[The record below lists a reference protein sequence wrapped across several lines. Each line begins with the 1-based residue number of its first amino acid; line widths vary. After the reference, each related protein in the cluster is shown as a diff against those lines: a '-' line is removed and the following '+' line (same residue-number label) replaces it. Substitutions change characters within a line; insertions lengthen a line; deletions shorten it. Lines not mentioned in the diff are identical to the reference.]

1 MITIKNEKQISYMR
15 EAGKILS
22 GLFQELEKVIKPGIS
37 TLELDKIA
45 HAYIIEHKAK
55 PSFLHYQGFPATL
68 CTSVDDVVVH
78 GIPRA
83 DQILQEGQI
92 IGVDVGAVVHGYHA
106 DAARTYAVGNIS
118 PEKQKLIDVTK
129 QSFFEGIKNIKEG
142 SRLGDIGGAVQE
154 YVEKHGFS
162 VVRDLVGHGVGAN
175 LHEAPNVPNYGNK
188 GTGMKL
194 VAGMTLAVEPMVN
207 MGSYAMSFPKEWV
220 CKTRDG
226 LPSAHYENTIVITKT
241 GVEILTL

>member
-92 IGVDVGAVVHGYHA
+92 IGIDVGAVVHGYHA
-106 DAARTYAVGNIS
+106 DAARTA
-118 PEKQKLIDVTK
+118 
-129 QSFFEGIKNIKEG
+129 
-142 SRLGDIGGAVQE
+142 RL
-154 YVEKHGFS
+154 
-162 VVRDLVGHGVGAN
+162 R
-175 LHEAPNVPNYGNK
+175 
-188 GTGMKL
+188 
-194 VAGMTLAVEPMVN
+194 
-207 MGSYAMSFPKEWV
+207 
-220 CKTRDG
+220 
-226 LPSAHYENTIVITKT
+226 
-241 GVEILTL
+241 